1 MKKYLKGLFAFAIM
15 LFPMMVNAE
24 SMTGDVP
31 TYDEANN
38 ILVANG
44 TPIVIEE
51 ENGNTYVTW
60 EGGNKQLVNSETSI
74 VGGYHNP

>member
-38 ILVANG
+38 GSTLFSGVIL
-44 TPIVIEE
+44 
-51 ENGNTYVTW
+51 
-60 EGGNKQLVNSETSI
+60 K
-74 VGGYHNP
+74 